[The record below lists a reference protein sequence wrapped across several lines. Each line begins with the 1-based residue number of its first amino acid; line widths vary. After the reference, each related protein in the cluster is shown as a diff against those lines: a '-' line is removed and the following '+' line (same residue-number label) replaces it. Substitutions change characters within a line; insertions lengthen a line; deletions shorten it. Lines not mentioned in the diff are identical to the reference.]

1 MKRTNILL
9 VFLLMITVSC
19 SETDIWHDTI
29 DRSCERIETE
39 KPPIEEGVIGG
50 LVFVWSISQKSTGDC
65 VNIEVSTYFF
75 ESITDRYVRKIYLHK
90 EMSGEI
96 SNSSAD
102 ISKEDWD
109 RIENLVQGIFTTHP
123 DDIHC
128 DCCDETLSY
137 CETLYY
143 IRGIHECIIESKRI
157 EGCTDEDIELVR
169 ELFKELKESY
179 FPGEN
184 MY

>member
-1 MKRTNILL
+1 
-9 VFLLMITVSC
+9 MITVSC
-19 SETDIWHDTI
+19 SD
-29 DRSCERIETE
+29 ERIVLE
-39 KPPIEEGVIGG
+39 KPPFEGGAIGG
-50 LVFVWSISQKSTGDC
+50 LVFVWSISQKSTGDY
-65 VNIEVSTYFF
+65 VNIEVGSYFF
-75 ESITDRYVRKIYLHK
+75 ERIRDRIVRKIYLRK

-96 SNSSAD
+96 SSSSAD

-123 DDIHC
+123 YDIHC

-137 CETLYY
+137 SETLYY
-143 IRGIHECIIESKRI
+143 IRGIHECIIDSKRI